1 MMTNIQLNALISYI
15 RAEAQSHARYI
26 PCTEHE
32 VRAARRGLCEAFGF
46 EAHKNGYPKTPEP
59 HPQTLP
65 PARREC
71 KCSPQDVHDY
81 GPCDESCFSLA
92 TSDPEGHRQLLADL
106 DHAAKHEAITALL
119 AERKACNF
127 TYHAKASDIMRLWSE
142 LKAIMEP
149 GSMCIDQLVKM
160 EKTDDHK

>member
-1 MMTNIQLNALISYI
+1 MMTNIQLTALINYI

-26 PCTEHE
+26 PCPEHE

-71 KCSPQDVHDY
+71 ICSPQDVHDY

-92 TSDPEGHRQLLADL
+92 TSDPEGHQQAITDADY
-106 DHAAKHEAITALL
+106 DAKHEAIATLFSG
-119 AERKACNF
+119 EQMMDDNEKAF
-127 TYHAKASDIMRLWSE
+127 SILRLWPE

-149 GSMCIDQLVKM
+149 N
-160 EKTDDHK
+160 TDDTE